1 MLATTRNTAH
11 ISTRLQRG
19 RALVLTGA
27 QGSGKATLARIIASK
42 HGSYVEIAAQQLDR
56 AITTEAALKTEPFTL
71 VIEGLPDTDDTAVLA
86 RIKALITEPQTL
98 LRSRKGSQPR
108 LIQAPNLIFCTSD
121 LAHPFL
127 LEQSRRLTVIH
138 L

>member
-11 ISTRLQRG
+11 AGVRLKTG

-27 QGSGKATLARIIASK
+27 QGSGKSTLARIIAAS
-42 HGSYVEIAAQQLDR
+42 HGSYVEIDGKQLEH
-56 AITTEAALKTEPFTL
+56 AFTTAAALKTEPFSL
-71 VIEGLPDTDDTAVLA
+71 VIEGLPDTDNTAVLA

-98 LRSRKGSQPR
+98 LRSRGCSQPK
-108 LIQAPNLIFCTSD
+108 LIRTPHLIFCTSAF
-121 LAHPFL
+121 AHPFL